1 MTQTICE
8 GFTLSCLPQTRL
20 HSPWSPES
28 SFSVLGDLSAG
39 EGTSLDEG
47 ISILLHLPP
56 GVQVLSHFFSSSFSL
71 LSFIL
76 HIYLGDFYC
85 LFRCS
90 MFSTSVHSVLCENCP
105 MCKCILDG
113 FVR

>member
-1 MTQTICE
+1 MSQVGECSAMTQTICE

-76 HIYLGDFYC
+76 PGYAGIFLV
-85 LFRCS
+85 
-90 MFSTSVHSVLCENCP
+90 T
-105 MCKCILDG
+105 LD
-113 FVR
+113 V